1 MLLVMIGLVLFHM
14 LNLCMSSAPMA
25 VASPF
30 YQSSVMLFTIACSS
44 SFFGELMHIEPTQL
58 SWFAVGL
65 VNVLSGLGL
74 LIINSHTNDIKSTT
88 KPQRLSAVSYTHLT
102 LPTKA

>member
-1 MLLVMIGLVLFHM
+1 
-14 LNLCMSSAPMA
+14 
-25 VASPF
+25 
-30 YQSSVMLFTIACSS
+30 
-44 SFFGELMHIEPTQL
+44 MHIEPTQL

-88 KPQRLSAVSYTHLT
+88 KPQRLSVVEDDLKDDFKEEKVTVKMPIRPEWDDEDL
-102 LPTKA
+102 